1 MFHEEINEKFIT
13 SKSFFKKVNNNLSI
27 FDQINVVRSFLG
39 MKQKQLSKRTNISQP
54 NISAIEAG
62 KKNVNL
68 NTLKKI
74 ADALECDLQ
83 VILTPKKKSLSQTLD
98 DRVTR
103 IAKVLAEA
111 VFRNISFEGHFLTEK
126 KKKTN
131 IDSIKRKLINNK
143 SMLWEEKN
151 D

>member
-1 MFHEEINEKFIT
+1 M
-13 SKSFFKKVNNNLSI
+13 
-27 FDQINVVRSFLG
+27 
-39 MKQKQLSKRTNISQP
+39 
-54 NISAIEAG
+54 
-62 KKNVNL
+62 
-68 NTLKKI
+68 
-74 ADALECDLQ
+74 Q

-143 SMLWEEKN
+143 SMLWEEKI